1 MSNFLEQGS
10 GVGQD
15 AAGSAQVIRIG
26 GHGFLNGAVR
36 GRFRPHDALARAG
49 PPDAIDTG
57 HQVMERF
64 QQRK

>member
-1 MSNFLEQGS
+1 MSDPLEEVP

-15 AAGSAQVIRIG
+15 AAGSAQVIGIDA
-26 GHGFLNGAVR
+26 HGFLNGALR
-36 GRFRPHDALARAG
+36 GRFRPEDLPARAG
-49 PPDAIDTG
+49 PADAIDTG